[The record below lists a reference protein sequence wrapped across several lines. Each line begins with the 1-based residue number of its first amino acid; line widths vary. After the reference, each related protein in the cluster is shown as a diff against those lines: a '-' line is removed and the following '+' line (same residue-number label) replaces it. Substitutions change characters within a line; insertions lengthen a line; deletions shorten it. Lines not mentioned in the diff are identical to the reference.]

1 MQMPPW
7 EEARMAAE
15 VPEKAAFPLGL
26 SEAFGLERREGRG
39 AGAAGTTTAD
49 WKCPVA

>member
-7 EEARMAAE
+7 EEAEMAA
-15 VPEKAAFPLGL
+15 EKAAFPLGL
-26 SEAFGLERREGRG
+26 REVFGLERREGRG
-39 AGAAGTTTAD
+39 AGAAGATAAG